1 MIGEPMI
8 IHAAVRLAVDDA
20 GQDLV
25 EYALLSGII
34 GVAGVLLF
42 PLIADGMRTAYLSWT
57 GGASNVWVP
66 CDPAPASCP

>member
-1 MIGEPMI
+1 MITRTVLRFVI
-8 IHAAVRLAVDDA
+8 DDA

-42 PLIADGMRTAYLSWT
+42 PLIAGRMRAAYT
-57 GGASNVWVP
+57 GWQFGARAVWQP
-66 CDPAPASCP
+66 CSPGAGVCP